1 MNIAVTYD
9 NGTIFQHFGHTE
21 KFKIYKIAEGKV
33 ASSEI
38 VDTAGS
44 GHGALAG
51 FLRSHDVDVL
61 ICGGIGGGAR
71 QALSR
76 MEIELLGGVSGDADA
91 AVDAYLAGSLAYD
104 PDAACSGHGG
114 HGHGEH
120 NCGGHEHGTHGC
132 GHGGHEHEG
141 HSCGHGGD
149 HGCGGHSGDHGC
161 GGHGCH

>member
-104 PDAACSGHGG
+104 PDAACSGHG
-114 HGHGEH
+114 HGEH

-149 HGCGGHSGDHGC
+149 HGCGGHSKDHGC